1 MFIPP
6 YRRFC
11 FNKLS
16 FRITS
21 APEHLQW
28 HINEILQDLL
38 GVVCHVDDTL
48 LSGKDKE
55 EHDSYL
61 HAVLKGLKLKE
72 SHSIKRYVN
81 LLVLELYFLVMWLM
95 PMKFLQIQTK
105 SKIWSP
111 QQISGSCGDLWV
123 SLTDG
128 ISFLPTWFT
137 IPQPTFT
144 RIVEGKHQ
152 VGVDWSALQK
162 LKDEICSQ

>member
-28 HINEILQDLL
+28 HMNKILQDLL

-61 HAVLKGLKLKE
+61 HAVLKSLKLE
-72 SHSIKRYVN
+72 ELRSIKR
-81 LLVLELYFLVMWLM
+81 
-95 PMKFLQIQTK
+95 
-105 SKIWSP
+105 
-111 QQISGSCGDLWV
+111 
-123 SLTDG
+123 
-128 ISFLPTWFT
+128 
-137 IPQPTFT
+137 
-144 RIVEGKHQ
+144 
-152 VGVDWSALQK
+152 
-162 LKDEICSQ
+162 